1 MTFIAEETDPNGAST
16 KITYETN
23 QVSLKEI
30 LFDFKHFL
38 LACSFVIDGDL
49 VVEDYEIGV
58 IHDDKED

>member
-1 MTFIAEETDPNGAST
+1 MTFISEEMDTKGAST

-38 LACSFVIDGDL
+38 LACSFVVNGDL